1 MSMTSSHIMPKS
13 VRENPHSFGTK
24 FRKGNKRGSSL
35 MQVKKEIT
43 KPDTNPYSSTTKSK
57 TTSKGLFS
65 SKVYGSSSLVRPK
78 RIMYPS
84 NGDGGLEPINHDVAK
99 QKLETLFSNNIVKK
113 RDPLQLLTKPK
124 K

>member
-1 MSMTSSHIMPKS
+1 MTSTHKMPKS
-13 VRENPHSFGTK
+13 FRENPHSFGTK

-35 MQVKKEIT
+35 MQAKKEIS
-43 KPDTNPYSSTTKSK
+43 KVEANPYSSTTKSK
-57 TTSKGLFS
+57 TTSKGLLS

-84 NGDGGLEPINHDVAK
+84 NGEGGLEPMNHDVAK
-99 QKLETLFSNNIVKK
+99 QKLETLFSNNLAKK

>member
-1 MSMTSSHIMPKS
+1 MTSTHKMPKS
-13 VRENPHSFGTK
+13 FRENPHSFSTK
-24 FRKGNKRGSSL
+24 LRKGNKRRSSL
-35 MQVKKEIT
+35 MHAKKEVA
-43 KPDTNPYSSTTKSK
+43 KAEANPYSSTTKSK

-84 NGDGGLEPINHDVAK
+84 NGEGGLEPINHDVAK
-99 QKLETLFSNNIVKK
+99 QKLETLFSHNVVKK
-113 RDPLQLLTKPK
+113 KDPLQLLTKPK